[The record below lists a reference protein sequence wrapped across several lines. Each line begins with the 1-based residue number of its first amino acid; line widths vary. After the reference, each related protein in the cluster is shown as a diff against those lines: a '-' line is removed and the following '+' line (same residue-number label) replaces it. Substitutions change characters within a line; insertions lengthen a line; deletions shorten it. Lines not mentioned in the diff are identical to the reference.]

1 MVIQTLMIASE
12 GLRLSDGRLEW
23 EERSDTLQL
32 QHVRAIGF
40 AASTHPAHRVPTQPG

>member
-1 MVIQTLMIASE
+1 MVIQTLMVASE
-12 GLRLSDGRLEW
+12 GLRLSDGLAEW

-32 QHVRAIGF
+32 QHACTIGF